1 MAEKLDVL
9 VIGGGGAGYAAA
21 STAARLGK
29 RVAMAE
35 RWKLG
40 GTCLNVGCVP
50 TKTLIRAAQVAET
63 VRRAA
68 EFGIRVDGWRVD
80 YPRVVGR
87 AREIVSGFF
96 GEGPRESLARQGI
109 TLLEGSVRFLDSHR
123 VICDGEQY
131 EAERFVIASGSTSL
145 VPELTGLHRVD
156 YLTSDQALWLEKLPK
171 SVVIVGASII
181 GCEFA
186 SFWSAFGVE
195 VTIVGRRLMPQED
208 PDVGEALLGAFEA
221 RGIRLVRGRVV
232 GLERVE
238 GRPCVRVALTDGGE
252 TRLATEALLLATGRQ
267 AQYRDLNLD
276 AAGVQTWERGIA
288 VDATMRTSAPHIW
301 AAGDVSGRHM
311 YTHAGDYAAEVA
323 GWNAAGG
330 EPERAVDW
338 RVVPRPVYSIP
349 EAAAIGLLESEARD
363 RGLDYEVARVCY
375 RDVSR
380 AILQGEPEGFA
391 KIIAER
397 STGEILGASLVGA
410 QACELISEIAVA
422 MAGRIG
428 AWLVGDTQHPY
439 PTLSEVVRWAADQIG
454 KGSRPAA
461 EQATGVAI
469 DFPHQHPLG
478 YWPEEGSR
486 ERSLEH
492 ATFTPST
499 PAARADRG

>member
-1 MAEKLDVL
+1 MYHLPEAAGGTMAEKFDVL

-21 STAARLGK
+21 STAARLGR

-50 TKTLIRAAQVAET
+50 TKALIRAAQVAET

-68 EFGIRVDGWRVD
+68 EFGIQVDGWRAD

-123 VICDGEQY
+123 VVCDGEQY

-145 VPELTGLHRVD
+145 VPELTGLQRVD

-186 SFWSAFGVE
+186 SLWSAFGVQ

-208 PDVGEALLGAFEA
+208 PEVGEALRQAFEA

-238 GRPCVRVALTDGGE
+238 GQPCVRAALAGGGE
-252 TRLATEALLLATGRQ
+252 TRLAAEVLLLATGRQ
-267 AQYRDLNLD
+267 AQFRDLNLD

-288 VDATMRTSAPHIW
+288 VDQTMRTSAPHIW
-301 AAGDVSGRHM
+301 AAGDVTGRHM

-363 RGLDYEVARVCY
+363 GGLDYEVARVCY
-375 RDVSR
+375 QDISR
-380 AILQGEPEGFA
+380 AVIQGEPEGFA
-391 KIIAER
+391 RIIAER
-397 STGEILGASLVGA
+397 STGQILGASLVGA
-410 QACELISEIAVA
+410 QACELIGEIAVA
-422 MAGRIG
+422 MAGRVS

-439 PTLSEVVRWAADQIG
+439 PTLSEVVRWTADQIG
-454 KGSRPAA
+454 KGSRPTA
-461 EQATGVAI
+461 
-469 DFPHQHPLG
+469 
-478 YWPEEGSR
+478 
-486 ERSLEH
+486 
-492 ATFTPST
+492 
-499 PAARADRG
+499 